1 MSDRSTPLLDRPAA
15 RFVALGVV
23 AAALGALA
31 WIHRGDLVPGAA
43 TVAKSPRETAF
54 LQCFEP
60 RSRQIA
66 DSLAAGDLR
75 RDQAVLFRNRAS
87 DFCRAQ
93 VKRDR

>member
-15 RFVALGVV
+15 RIVALGVV

-31 WIHRGDLVPGAA
+31 WIHRGDLSPDAA
-43 TVAKSPRETAF
+43 TVAKSPQETAF

-66 DSLAAGDLR
+66 DSLTAGELR
-75 RDQAVLFRNRAS
+75 QDQAALFRGRAG

-93 VKRDR
+93 AKRGR